1 MEGDFTIEKIEGAGR
16 RLLPQRIQFDIN
28 GATKDYY
35 SLDSSNLM
43 NYEKYIFSLKDKNKE
58 LYLKKLE
65 EYKYIIKRS
74 VNKFNITS
82 PLVDSILN
90 KISNGLGK
98 ENAFTE
104 KERNVL
110 KNIQSMYYKE
120 LKENHKTDLSVE
132 DVFYSIKTG

>member
-1 MEGDFTIEKIEGAGR
+1 MEGDFTIEKIEGSGR

-28 GATKDYY
+28 GQTKDYY
-35 SLDSSNLM
+35 SIDSSNLM
-43 NYEKYIFSLKDKNKE
+43 NYEKYIFTLKDKNKD

-65 EYKYIIKRS
+65 EYKYIVKRS
-74 VNKFNITS
+74 VNKFNVTS

-98 ENAFTE
+98 ENEFTE

-132 DVFYSIKTG
+132 DIFHSIKTG